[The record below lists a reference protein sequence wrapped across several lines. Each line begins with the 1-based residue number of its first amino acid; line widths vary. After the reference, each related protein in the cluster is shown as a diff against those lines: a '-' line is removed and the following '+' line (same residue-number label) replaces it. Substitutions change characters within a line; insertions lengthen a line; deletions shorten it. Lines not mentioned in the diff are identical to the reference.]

1 MVINKKKHSYY
12 SLKEF
17 FSNMRQRKQLSQTLF
32 EEILSWRNT
41 RAFPKFCNSKFI
53 GFCLMYAEV
62 RDNLGN
68 GQHQGD
74 MVRICGIAHT
84 SSAVF

>member
-1 MVINKKKHSYY
+1 
-12 SLKEF
+12 
-17 FSNMRQRKQLSQTLF
+17 
-32 EEILSWRNT
+32 
-41 RAFPKFCNSKFI
+41 
-53 GFCLMYAEV
+53 MYAEV